1 MRPQKQRYE
10 QDGFELDEHVINVN
24 RVAKVVK
31 GGRKF
36 SFTSLVAVGDRN
48 GKVGIGYGKALE
60 VSGAIFKA
68 NEAARKDMG
77 KVSVVEGTIPH
88 QIVGKFGAA
97 RVMLR
102 PASPGTGIIAGAGV
116 RAIMQ
121 AAGIQDILT
130 KSLGSSNPV
139 NIVKA
144 AMNGLRNLR
153 SEEDALEFREVTKE
167 EVQKTE
173 LPPSEAETEETEKAE

>member
-48 GKVGIGYGKALE
+48 GAVGVGLGKALE
-60 VSGAIFKA
+60 VSGAIHKA
-68 NEAARKDMG
+68 TEAARKSMA
-77 KVSVVEGTIPH
+77 KVSMVGGTIPH
-88 QIVGKFGAA
+88 KIIGKFGAA
-97 RVMLR
+97 RVLLR

-130 KSLGSSNPV
+130 KSLGSSNPQ

-144 AMNGLRNLR
+144 AMDGLRRLR
-153 SEEDALEFREVTKE
+153 TEEESLAFREI
-167 EVQKTE
+167 
-173 LPPSEAETEETEKAE
+173 EAEKKTDAR

>member
-1 MRPQKQRYE
+1 MRPQRQRYE
-10 QDGFELDEHVINVN
+10 QDGFELDEHVIHVN

-48 GKVGIGYGKALE
+48 GSVGVGLGKALE
-60 VSGAIFKA
+60 VSGAIHKA
-68 NEAARKDMG
+68 TDAARKDMA
-77 KVSVVEGTIPH
+77 KVSMVGGTIPH
-88 QIVGKFGAA
+88 KIIGKFGAA
-97 RVMLR
+97 RVLLR

-130 KSLGSSNPV
+130 KSLGSSNPQ

-144 AMNGLRNLR
+144 AMDGLRRLR
-153 SEEDALEFREVTKE
+153 TEEEALAFREIE
-167 EVQKTE
+167 
-173 LPPSEAETEETEKAE
+173 PEKKSDAS

>member
-10 QDGFELDEHVINVN
+10 QDGFDLEEHVIHVN

-36 SFTSLVAVGDRN
+36 SFTALVAVGDKS
-48 GKVGIGYGKALE
+48 GSVGIGLGKALE
-60 VSGAIFKA
+60 VSSAILKA
-68 NEAARKDMG
+68 NEAARRDMV
-77 KVSVVEGTIPH
+77 KVSMVGGTIPH

-97 RVMLR
+97 RVLLR

-121 AAGIQDILT
+121 SAGVQDILT
-130 KSLGSSNPV
+130 KSLGSSNPQ

-144 AMNGLRNLR
+144 AMDGLRNLR
-153 SEEDALEFREVTKE
+153 
-167 EVQKTE
+167 
-173 LPPSEAETEETEKAE
+173 TEEESLAYREIEPEKNADAR

>member
-1 MRPQKQRYE
+1 MKPQRQRYE

-36 SFTSLVAVGDRN
+36 SFTSL
-48 GKVGIGYGKALE
+48 
-60 VSGAIFKA
+60 
-68 NEAARKDMG
+68 
-77 KVSVVEGTIPH
+77 GTIPH
-88 QIVGKFGAA
+88 KIVGKFGAA
-97 RVMLR
+97 RVLLR

-130 KSLGSSNPV
+130 KSLGSSNPQ

-144 AMNGLRNLR
+144 AMNGLRRLR
-153 SEEDALEFREVTKE
+153 TEEESLAFREIE
-167 EVQKTE
+167 
-173 LPPSEAETEETEKAE
+173 PEKKSDAS